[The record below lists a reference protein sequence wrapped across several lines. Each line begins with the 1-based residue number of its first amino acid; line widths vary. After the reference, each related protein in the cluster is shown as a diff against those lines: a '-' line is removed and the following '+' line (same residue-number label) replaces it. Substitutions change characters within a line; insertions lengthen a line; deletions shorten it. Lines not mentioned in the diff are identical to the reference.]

1 MSEEDISSHKR
12 KKYSHIQSI
21 SETCDG
27 SLEWCLNETNAIERA
42 EMKWYYLKS
51 NVDLEMEKLH
61 LTECLLAKS
70 DSSSLPIEDMSRYD
84 VSCDTVQGAQDTL
97 AEAKLELDM
106 ARQELEYQ
114 REHPEGKVTAHKT
127 ALVFIEH
134 LQAGRIVEEWYDVP
148 VHYFKTIQDVARKR
162 KPVVHPNPDNLDEF
176 LNVYTN
182 KTDISGITG
191 AARNAAVECVKM
203 PFLRCTD
210 PAFLFNNSTP
220 LLLVRSQYI
229 TLCNELL
236 AHPVVPNSQHPDVF
250 VLDGDEGTGK
260 TFFLYYFMYRLHN
273 RTNADGSPRPMSYR
287 GENVG
292 SQNDGA
298 SRGMKPSAS
307 MKKAGRYYDWGVFDN
322 FADFEPCNCRSIL
335 MVTYETAKL
344 RDPKKFLTDE
354 EGTGTTRYYSM
365 SPLSYAET
373 CAIAF
378 CPRLVNLSSSPV
390 TLPIGV
396 SQISPEHASG
406 DNGNSNVAPPV
417 AHTTDLEV
425 YKHRLRSKFRV
436 LHPMYILAHFVCFR
450 SSLWSLLQGRPIC
463 YTTPGPDGRVN
474 ARNASVPQ
482 FLFLKRSVDSSGIGL
497 VPYTPYQ
504 SVFDY
509 TLGEMSCL
517 RVSDDYAM
525 GEGVDS
531 SCGLTERPASTRTG
545 RVDTD
550 ASQLTSLGPLEPRFY
565 TYHDDYY
572 SLHEPF
578 YRGFALDLA
587 KSMHTSTSDKQFRKV
602 LASILPFACTVICG
616 SMGGAIHKAQDAAA
630 QIQRKRHNLDSFYTQ
645 ERDPDECLTL
655 RHHADIVH
663 TEPVNSRDY
672 NNHMHQH
679 LTVLTADTAS
689 SSDFIYLYRTRAI
702 KNTVNERIRQISEH
716 I

>member
-1 MSEEDISSHKR
+1 
-12 KKYSHIQSI
+12 
-21 SETCDG
+21 
-27 SLEWCLNETNAIERA
+27 
-42 EMKWYYLKS
+42 
-51 NVDLEMEKLH
+51 
-61 LTECLLAKS
+61 
-70 DSSSLPIEDMSRYD
+70 
-84 VSCDTVQGAQDTL
+84 L

-450 SSLWSLLQGRPIC
+450 SSLWSLLRGRPIC
-463 YTTPGPDGRVN
+463 YTTSGPDGRVN
-474 ARNASVPQ
+474 TLDASVPE
-482 FLFLKRSVDSSGIGL
+482 FLFLKRCDNTSGIGL
-497 VPYTPYQ
+497 LPYVPFE
-504 SVFDY
+504 SAFDY
-509 TLGEMSCL
+509 TLGEIKSSL
-517 RVSDDYAM
+517 WVSDEYAM

-531 SCGLTERPASTRTG
+531 LGGLTERPASARIG
-545 RVDTD
+545 RVDAD
-550 ASQLTSLGPLEPRFY
+550 ASQLTSLGPLEPGFY
-565 TYHDDYY
+565 TYHDDYH
-572 SLHEPF
+572 SLHKPF

-587 KSMHTSTSDKQFRKV
+587 KSMRTSTSNKQFRKV
-602 LASILPFACTVICG
+602 LVSILPFVCTTIRGVMLNSIRQ
-616 SMGGAIHKAQDAAA
+616 AKKVAEQVQLKHYNEQ
-630 QIQRKRHNLDSFYTQ
+630 T
-645 ERDPDECLTL
+645 EEPDPDKFLTL
-655 RHHADIVH
+655 RHHANIVH

-672 NNHMHQH
+672 DNRMPQH
-679 LTVLTADTAS
+679 LTILSWGTSARGDY
-689 SSDFIYLYRTRAI
+689 IYMYRTRAVE
-702 KNTVNERIRQISEH
+702 NTVCERILQISE
-716 I
+716 